1 MHRNRR
7 LYSITWSARASSLS
21 GACRVKRWSHLE
33 LGRAA
38 DGLRRKPEIAQE
50 RSTHPLAVAEAA
62 LVGDGLH
69 RVAPLLQHQ
78 TGGLDPQALH
88 RLGRRL
94 AGLLAEGAAE
104 LARAEP
110 GRLGELVQRQG
121 GFEVGV
127 GQGGLD
133 AVRLGL

>member
-1 MHRNRR
+1 MCGR
-7 LYSITWSARASSLS
+7 LATPR
-21 GACRVKRWSHLE
+21 ACRVKRWSHLE
-33 LGRAA
+33 LRRAA

-50 RSTHPLAVAEAA
+50 RSTHPLAVAEAD

-78 TGGLDPQALH
+78 AGGLDPQALH

-110 GRLGELVQRQG
+110 GRG
-121 GFEVGV
+121 GEVG
-127 GQGGLD
+127 
-133 AVRLGL
+133 